1 MKILIIEDDDLKYSH
16 IAKYCK
22 DILASVEVKW
32 KKSYQ
37 TGLHELLNEKY
48 DLILLDMSMH
58 IFEKS
63 SEESGGSFETYA
75 GRMILSE
82 IEINEINTK
91 VIVITGYDIYN
102 DGKTLATL
110 KHELKN
116 EFGEFYLDTIYFI
129 GKDEG
134 WKTELN
140 ELIKKNFEWK
150 I

>member
-1 MKILIIEDDDLKYSH
+1 MKVLIIEDDDLKYSH
-16 IAKYCK
+16 ISKYCK
-22 DILASVEVKW
+22 EILPSAKFKW
-32 KKSYQ
+32 EKSFQ
-37 TGLHELLNEKY
+37 TGLNELLDNEY

-58 IFEKS
+58 IYEKS

-82 IEINEINTK
+82 IDINEIETK

-110 KHELKN
+110 KQELRE
-116 EFGEFYLDTIYFI
+116 EFGTFYLDTVYFI

-134 WKTELN
+134 WKAELN
-140 ELIKKNFEWK
+140 ELIKKNF
-150 I
+150 

>member
-1 MKILIIEDDDLKYSH
+1 MKVLIIEDDDLKYSH
-16 IAKYCK
+16 ILKHCK
-22 DILASVEVKW
+22 ELLPTANFKW
-32 KKSYQ
+32 EKSFQ
-37 TGLHELLNEKY
+37 TGLNELLSENY

-58 IFEKS
+58 IYEKS

-82 IEINEINTK
+82 IDINEIDTK

-110 KHELKN
+110 KQELRE

-134 WKTELN
+134 WKSELN
-140 ELIKKNFEWK
+140 KLIKKNF
-150 I
+150 